1 MYALAALCLFAGV
14 FPGLVLEMLA
24 PVARAV
30 VGTALPDGGSSP
42 WMTLAPI
49 AQGRSSYNGLIILA
63 FLAIAGGATAMFI
76 HRFATRATR
85 RSAIWDCGFPDPS
98 LATQYSGSSFAM
110 PIRRVFGTT
119 IFEVHETL
127 DMPRPGETRAG
138 RFHVKIFDPSWR
150 LAYGPLARLVTS
162 VSLRLNR
169 LQFLTI
175 RSYLTL
181 VFVTLILL
189 LIVVVAWR

>member
-1 MYALAALCLFAGV
+1 
-14 FPGLVLEMLA
+14 
-24 PVARAV
+24 
-30 VGTALPDGGSSP
+30 
-42 WMTLAPI
+42 
-49 AQGRSSYNGLIILA
+49 
-63 FLAIAGGATAMFI
+63 
-76 HRFATRATR
+76 
-85 RSAIWDCGFPDPS
+85 
-98 LATQYSGSSFAM
+98 M

>member
-1 MYALAALCLFAGV
+1 
-14 FPGLVLEMLA
+14 
-24 PVARAV
+24 
-30 VGTALPDGGSSP
+30 
-42 WMTLAPI
+42 MTLAPI

-98 LATQYSGSSFAM
+98 LTTQYSGSSFAM

-150 LAYGPLARLVTS
+150 FAYGPLARLVTS